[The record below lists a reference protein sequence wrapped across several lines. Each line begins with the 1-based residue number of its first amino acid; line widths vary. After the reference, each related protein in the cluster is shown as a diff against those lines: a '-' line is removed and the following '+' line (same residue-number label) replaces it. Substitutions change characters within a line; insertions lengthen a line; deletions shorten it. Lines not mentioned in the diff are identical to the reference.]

1 MFPIKTIISLLPLFL
16 SVSLASPSARKNLE
30 GRQSCDYTCGS
41 TCYWASDVSAAQAQG
56 YSLYESG
63 ETIHNYPHEYHDYE
77 GFDFPVSGTYYEYPI
92 MSDFDVYDG
101 GSPGADRVIF
111 NGNDELAGLIT
122 HTGASG
128 DDFVACDSS

>member
-1 MFPIKTIISLLPLFL
+1 MVQFKSIIALLPLFL
-16 SVSLASPSARKNLE
+16 SVSLASPSARNNLE
-30 GRQSCDYTCGS
+30 SRESCEYTCGS
-41 TCYWASDVSAAQAQG
+41 TCYWSSDVSAAKAKG

-63 ETIHNYPHEYHDYE
+63 DTIDDYPHEYHDYE

-92 MSDFDVYDG
+92 MSDYDVYTG

-111 NGNDELAGLIT
+111 NGDDELAGVIT

-128 DDFVACDSS
+128 DDFVACSS